1 MSASGP
7 PFNKWSFLPVALDV
21 VLKTDKVLGVFY
33 VAALDWKV
41 GMTERPEIFI
51 GLVGAVGANLV
62 TVSDTLER
70 DFRSVGY
77 RAVHVRISDL
87 MRSSKLCPEYS
98 AADNVK
104 ADERIRSAM
113 DAGDSLRQRSNR
125 ADVLAVLAVTA
136 IKVMRKDN
144 AEASNRDPR
153 PQAYIIN
160 SLKTPEEVSI
170 LRDIYGEN
178 FFLISAYSSK
188 HERLKNL
195 STAIANSYDS
205 FELEQFKSVSEEL
218 IDRDQN
224 GIKSHATE
232 HTMID
237 QEIFG
242 QNVSETFPLGDI
254 FVFLNSEKSHEPQLR
269 RFIELLFS
277 HPNTTPT
284 VDEYV
289 MFHAQAAAL
298 RSGDLSRQV
307 GAVISTSDGEI
318 VSAGCNEVP
327 KGGGG
332 SVWEDKLDTLEE
344 DNRDYRNGYDSS
356 AKMRD
361 EILKEAFENIPN
373 DWWSD
378 TIGSKG
384 SEELVSMALYKGD
397 KPLKKTRVASIL
409 EFGRIVHAEMS
420 AITDAARRGGQLKDT
435 QLYCTTFPCHICA
448 RHIIA
453 SGITRVVYIE
463 PYPKSLAKELYKNTI
478 NVDGK
483 REALGTPVDFEPF
496 VGIAPRRFLA
506 LFQMPKRKDA
516 RGRSLEWEP
525 LTAIPK
531 VPRMSGYLST
541 EEVVVKIA
549 LDQFGKL
556 MNEQK

>member
-1 MSASGP
+1 
-7 PFNKWSFLPVALDV
+7 
-21 VLKTDKVLGVFY
+21 
-33 VAALDWKV
+33 
-41 GMTERPEIFI
+41 MTQRPEIFI
-51 GLVGAVGANLV
+51 GLAGAVGANLT
-62 TVSDTLER
+62 TVSGTLQHELLT
-70 DFRSVGY
+70 VGY
-77 RAVHVRISDL
+77 RPIQVKISDL
-87 MRSSKLCPEYS
+87 MGSAELCPEYS
-98 AADNVK
+98 GVSGIKHDV
-104 ADERIRSAM
+104 RIRSAM
-113 DAGDSLRQRSNR
+113 DAGDSLRKRSQR
-125 ADVLAVLAVTA
+125 ADVLALLAVTA
-136 IKVMRKDN
+136 IREIRKAD
-144 AEASNRDPR
+144 AGTGSHDTR
-153 PQAYIIN
+153 PPAYIIH

-195 STAIANSYDS
+195 STDIANSYNS
-205 FELEQFKSVSEEL
+205 FNTKQYKSVSEEL

-224 GIKSHATE
+224 GIKSDAT
-232 HTMID
+232 D
-237 QEIFG
+237 QEKFG
-242 QNVSETFPLGDI
+242 QNVSDTFPLADI
-254 FVFLNSEKSHEPQLR
+254 FVHLNSDKSHESQVR
-269 RFIELLFS
+269 RFIKLLFS

-298 RSGDLSRQV
+298 RSGDLARQV
-307 GAVISTSDGEI
+307 GAVISTSEGEI

-361 EILKEAFENIPN
+361 EILKEAFENIPK
-373 DWWSD
+373 DWWSSA
-378 TIGSKG
+378 IGSKD

-435 QLYCTTFPCHICA
+435 HLYCTTFPCHICA

-453 SGITRVVYIE
+453 SGITRVVFIE

-483 REALGTPVDFEPF
+483 KDALGIAVDFVPF
-496 VGIAPRRFLA
+496 VGIAPRRFLD

-516 RGRSLEWEP
+516 RGRALEWEP
-525 LTAIPK
+525 LAAIPK

-541 EEVVVKIA
+541 EEVVAKTA
-549 LDQFGKL
+549 LELFGELIEEEK
-556 MNEQK
+556 K